1 MCRPWPEQRL
11 EPELRSAQSSAGA
24 PGLLDSLACCNDTGD
39 WRRQPRKP
47 GPTPALLYLSVSHG
61 VRPWARDSQC
71 CIRHCVADARR
82 VCRPRPRESTF
93 QDNMR
98 DQPRKTTQHTDS
110 HHTCRDRQH
119 RPRAGWASQIL
130 AATCRISG
138 RTHPTYTASRNR
150 ERPLRPVYLC
160 INGVPHAFCG

>member
-1 MCRPWPEQRL
+1 MPPWPEQRL
-11 EPELRSAQSSAGA
+11 EPGLRSAQSSAGA
-24 PGLLDSLACCNDTGD
+24 PGLLLDSLACCNDTGD

-150 ERPLRPVYLC
+150 ERPLRPVYLF
-160 INGVPHAFCG
+160 INGLPHAFCG